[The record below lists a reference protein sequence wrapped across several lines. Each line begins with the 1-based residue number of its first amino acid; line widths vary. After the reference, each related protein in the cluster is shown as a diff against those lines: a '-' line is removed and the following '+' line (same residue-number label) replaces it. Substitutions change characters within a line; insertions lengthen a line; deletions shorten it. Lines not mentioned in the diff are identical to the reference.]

1 MKRMLKHNQLKP
13 LNLNSEQNETNSN
26 SNLSQVQLAPLNKE
40 SLKKHNQN
48 LKGGQYEENENEKTF
63 VTNNNHH

>member
-1 MKRMLKHNQLKP
+1 MLKHNQLKP